1 MRRATAPPPPGGGV
15 RIPWKLREMEE
26 KSGTS
31 SAPQG
36 VYRTVAGRRR
46 VSMLF
51 WGSRQGDVG
60 RDRCS
65 LPLNGQEVGGRMR

>member
-15 RIPWKLREMEE
+15 LIPWNILEMEE
-26 KSGTS
+26 NCATC
-31 SAPQG
+31 SAPLG
-36 VYRTVAGRRR
+36 FYRTVAGRRR